1 MSDHLGRRESNGIL
15 HEEPER
21 SVFEGQVLRIEHDW
35 GDDYDVLGDGWDG
48 QPPDTWL
55 AEHVLARFE
64 GKRVRVTVEVL
75 DDAAAGDE

>member
-1 MSDHLGRRESNGIL
+1 MTKGAAMNGVL
-15 HEEPER
+15 HEEPAR
-21 SVFEGQVLRIEHDW
+21 SVLEGQVLRIKHEW
-35 GDDYDVLGDGWDG
+35 GDDYDVQAGGWDG

-75 DDAAAGDE
+75 DDALTGEKH